1 MRIVLQRVARASVT
15 VDGSIVGQIDRGL
28 LCLLGFCVE
37 DSDPQRN
44 AEALS
49 WLVNKVLNA
58 RLWPADGKQWAGSC
72 KSLGY
77 PVLLVS
83 QFTLHGS
90 LTKPKPSFHRSLG
103 TAAATALWADAV
115 RAFTAAHGAERIQTG
130 VFGAMMQVDLC
141 NDGPVTLCVD
151 TANRDDQLWEG
162 GAKARAP
169 QALDGAAAAELGGG
183 GGGGGGGGAPPAAE
197 E

>member
-15 VDGSIVGQIDRGL
+15 VDGTVVGQIESRGL

-151 TANRDDQLWEG
+151 LSLIHISEPTR
-162 GAKARAP
+162 P
-169 QALDGAAAAELGGG
+169 Y
-183 GGGGGGGGAPPAAE
+183 
-197 E
+197 

>member
-15 VDGSIVGQIDRGL
+15 VDGTVVGQIDRGL

-162 GAKARAP
+162 GGKARAP

-183 GGGGGGGGAPPAAE
+183 GGGGGGGAPPAAE